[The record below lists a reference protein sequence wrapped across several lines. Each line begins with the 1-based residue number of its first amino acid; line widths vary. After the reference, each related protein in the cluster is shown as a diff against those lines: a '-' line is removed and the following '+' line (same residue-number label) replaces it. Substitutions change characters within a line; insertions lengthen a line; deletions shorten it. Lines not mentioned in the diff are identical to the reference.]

1 MPKKTTAAEFNMS
14 EAIREILTENPKL
27 SSQEVSDAILA
38 KYPTAKI
45 NKNSFSVA
53 YYTGRKKLGIGSS
66 RQGKRAGMRKI
77 SSGTSRMIDISMIQ
91 SAAKFIREVGSP
103 EAALEV
109 IKLLQVN

>member
-1 MPKKTTAAEFNMS
+1 MAKKTLAAEFNMS

-27 SSQEVSDAILA
+27 SSQEVNDTLMV

-66 RQGKRAGMRKI
+66 RRAKSIGARK
-77 SSGTSRMIDISMIQ
+77 SASAMNSTIDISMIE
-91 SAAKFIREVGSP
+91 SAAKFIREIGCP
-103 EAALEV
+103 ETALEV

>member
-1 MPKKTTAAEFNMS
+1 MS

-27 SSQEVSDAILA
+27 SSQEVNDAIMV

-45 NKNSFSVA
+45 NKNSYSVA
-53 YYTGRKKLGIGSS
+53 YYTGRKKLGIGSP
-66 RQGKRAGMRKI
+66 RQGKNVGIRK
-77 SSGTSRMIDISMIQ
+77 SASATNTTIDIGMIQ

-109 IKLLQVN
+109 IKLLQVQ